1 MKQKIHNNL
10 NKGKYLKK
18 ISDIGYLS
26 IDGWTDYL
34 ISEKIIFSHRTND
47 YRSGELPEKLHAHDY
62 FELTLIP
69 KGQSVEYISDGQS
82 MGLKN
87 GIAILTQPMKI
98 HMFRLKKPF
107 LYDRFV
113 IYFKDIANI
122 FPDNKIMDFVRIKND
137 SSSVFELNEKMIA
150 LVKLAEQ
157 ELRNA
162 DSPYFATRAYLNI
175 CSFFVELSDC
185 KLIPL
190 ANNYT
195 PHFIIEIKEYIDKN
209 YLTIHSVTE
218 VAQKFFFS
226 REYISRSF
234 RQYYNTPIYE
244 YILKRKMIYC
254 CILLQ
259 QGEHIENAA
268 HRAGFYNIPS
278 FFKLFRKFNGC
289 TPSEY
294 KAKNSSVLWKSSD

>member
-1 MKQKIHNNL
+1 MKQKILNNL
-10 NKGKYLKK
+10 KKGKYLKK

-47 YRSGELPEKLHAHDY
+47 YYSVELPENLHAHDY

-69 KGQSVEYISDGQS
+69 AGQSVEYVSDGQS
-82 MGLKN
+82 IGLKN
-87 GIAILTQPMKI
+87 GIAILTQPMKM
-98 HMFRLKKPF
+98 HMFRLKKPI

-113 IYFKDIANI
+113 IYFKDVVNI
-122 FPDNKIMDFVRIKND
+122 FPDNKIMDFIRVEND
-137 SSSVFELNEKMIA
+137 SSNVFELNEKMIA
-150 LVKLAEQ
+150 LIKSAER
-157 ELRNA
+157 ELHN
-162 DSPYFATRAYLNI
+162 DGSPYFAARAYLDI
-175 CSFFVELSDC
+175 CSLFAELSDR
-185 KLIPL
+185 KPIPL

-195 PHFIIEIKEYIDKN
+195 PHFIIKIKEYIDKN

-218 VAQKFFFS
+218 VAQKFFYS
-226 REYISRSF
+226 REYVSRSF

-268 HRAGFYNIPS
+268 HRAGFYNMPS
-278 FFKLFRKFNGC
+278 FVKLFRKFNGC

-294 KAKNSSVLWKSSD
+294 AKASRK

>member
-1 MKQKIHNNL
+1 MKQKIHSNL

-98 HMFRLKKPF
+98 HIFRLKKPF

-137 SSSVFELNEKMIA
+137 SSSVFELNEKMIT

-190 ANNYT
+190 ANNNT

-218 VAQKFFFS
+218 VAQKFFSAESTYRVPLGNITIRPFMS
-226 REYISRSF
+226 IS
-234 RQYYNTPIYE
+234 
-244 YILKRKMIYC
+244 
-254 CILLQ
+254 
-259 QGEHIENAA
+259 
-268 HRAGFYNIPS
+268 
-278 FFKLFRKFNGC
+278 
-289 TPSEY
+289 
-294 KAKNSSVLWKSSD
+294 